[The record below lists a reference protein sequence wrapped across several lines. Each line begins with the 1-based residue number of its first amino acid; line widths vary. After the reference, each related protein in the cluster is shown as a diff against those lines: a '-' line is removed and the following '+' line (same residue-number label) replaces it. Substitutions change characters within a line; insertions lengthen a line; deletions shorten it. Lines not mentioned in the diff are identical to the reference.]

1 MATIQASIQLK
12 DGMSPALRA
21 IDKAIGTVTAKLD
34 RLQGSLDTALNPASV
49 SKASTQ
55 IAQTANQLNR
65 VEQEAQ
71 QAATAQEQLNA
82 NTSETASLAQRLDA
96 GFQKVVSAIGLV
108 SKQLGGM
115 SMDMQEMVTHTS
127 KISTNTQKIQTGQ
140 QQLTNTVRQG
150 NKAMQQTATSIQRA
164 SVNQI
169 RLTASFRQGVMQAL
183 RLKQPIA
190 TLDGEI
196 NQNTAAQQRF
206 NNTLRGGASGA
217 TALLGKLK
225 TIAGAY
231 LGIQSVKAVINTAD
245 ELTNTNARLSL
256 MNDGLQTTAQ
266 LEDKIYQMA
275 MRSRGGFLETADAV
289 AKLGQRAG
297 NIFKSNDET
306 IAFTE
311 TLNKM
316 FVIAGASQQEMS
328 SATLQLTQ
336 ALGSGVLRGEEFNA
350 VFEAAPNVMQAVA
363 DYINQPIG
371 KLKELASD
379 GKISA
384 EVVKNALFAATDKVN
399 EQFKSMPY
407 TWAQVW
413 TTIKNYTIK
422 ATRPILQ
429 AISNIT
435 KNERFIAFANEVGN
449 IISRIAG
456 FIKNLFTVLAPVF
469 TWIFDAIAGIYNF
482 IVNNW
487 SFLAP
492 IIAGVAAAFIAL
504 KTPLAVVWLW
514 TQLCTIATKAWTIA
528 QAVFNAVMAMNPVMW
543 VVLAVVVL
551 IVVIYLVV
559 AAINKVRDT
568 SISATGVICG
578 SVLWLGAAILN
589 ILAWVVN
596 TIIGG
601 IFALAVIIANIVIG
615 IMNVIAGVV
624 QAIVSAWNWCYDN
637 IGAIFD
643 NIGIWWTNLWADCY
657 ISFCDFITKVI
668 SKLSSLA
675 EYVQPFA
682 ELLGMDI
689 QGSLGKIQTKVDDA
703 KAGFESKKKEYKS
716 LTPFNSDVN
725 WTSVDYLS
733 VGDAWKTGYN
743 SLGYF
748 DLGNAYDTGYNWG
761 DDKATQVE
769 NFFSG
774 KNFKELS
781 GDDLHKLWEQYG
793 KNNVDKYG
801 NVTGDGDKLNDIGKA
816 LSGNLGDNPALKD
829 IAAGV
834 GDLNDTTGKIS
845 DNLDASSDDL
855 SFMRD
860 LAERRA
866 INRYY
871 YTDMNVTQNNNNHI
885 RNGVDAD
892 GVIEKLR
899 RGIFETLSGG
909 AEGAHI

>member
-12 DGMSPALRA
+12 DGMSSTLRA
-21 IDKAIGTVTAKLD
+21 IDKSITNVTSKLD
-34 RLQGSLDTALNPASV
+34 RLQGALDTAINPASV
-49 SKASTQ
+49 SKASSQ

-65 VEQEAQ
+65 VEQEAK

-169 RLTASFRQGVMQAL
+169 RLTSSFRQGVMQAL

-190 TLDGEI
+190 STATAI
-196 NQNTAAQQRF
+196 TKNTVAQQRF
-206 NNTLRGGASGA
+206 NNTVARGSNHA

-231 LGIQSVKAVINTAD
+231 LGIQSVKGIIGTAD
-245 ELTNTNARLSL
+245 ELTMTNARLSL

-297 NIFKSNDET
+297 AIFKSNDET

-316 FVIAGASQQEMS
+316 FVVAGASQAEMS

-363 DYINQPIG
+363 DYIKQPIG

-399 EQFKSMPY
+399 EQFKKMPY

-413 TTIKNYTIK
+413 QTIKNYTIK

-435 KNERFIAFANEVGN
+435 RNERFIAFANEMGN
-449 IISRIAG
+449 ILSRIAG
-456 FIKNLFTVLAPVF
+456 FIKNVATVLAPVF
-469 TWIFDAIAGIYNF
+469 TWIFDTIAKIYNF
-482 IVNNW
+482 IKDNW
-487 SFLAP
+487 SLLAP
-492 IIAGVAAAFIAL
+492 IIGTVAAAFIAL
-504 KTPLAVVWLW
+504 KTPLMALWVWTKLV
-514 TQLCTIATKAWTIA
+514 TIATWAWSAA
-528 QAVFNAVMAMNPVMW
+528 QAVLDILMSLNPVGL
-543 VVLAVVVL
+543 VCLAIIVL
-551 IVVIYLVV
+551 IGLIYLVV
-559 AAINKVRDT
+559 AAINKWCDT
-568 SISATGVICG
+568 TYSATGLICG
-578 SVLWLGAAILN
+578 YIMAIYAYAWNCVAGIWNYFATLIEFLVNVWQHPEYAARKMFANLVT
-589 ILAWVVN
+589 LALD
-596 TIIGG
+596 G
-601 IFALAVIIANIVIG
+601 FIAMIDGCDEFCKNFTE
-615 IMNVIAGVV
+615 
-624 QAIVSAWNWCYDN
+624 AIVGAINTALKAWNGFVEALSWAGLDGVLGVEKADMVSNNYSS
-637 IGAIFD
+637 GANALKAVKSKVNNWVGEAPKD
-643 NIGIWWTNLWADCY
+643 YWTA
-657 ISFCDFITKVI
+657 
-668 SKLSSLA
+668 
-675 EYVQPFA
+675 PR
-682 ELLGMDI
+682 M
-689 QGSLGKIQTKVDDA
+689 
-703 KAGFESKKKEYKS
+703 EYKGVMD
-716 LTPFNSDVN
+716 N
-725 WTSVDYLS
+725 YM
-733 VGDAWKTGYN
+733 K
-743 SLGYF
+743 
-748 DLGNAYDTGYNWG
+748 GYNWG
-761 DDKATQVE
+761 ADKATQVE

-774 KNFKELS
+774 KNFKMLT
-781 GDDLHKLWEQYG
+781 GDDLRSALENG
-793 KNNVDKYG
+793 LDKFG
-801 NVTGDGDKLNDIGKA
+801 NPIGADDKLNDIGKA

-860 LAERRA
+860 LAERKA

-899 RGIFETLSGG
+899 RGIYETLSGG

>member
-21 IDKAIGTVTAKLD
+21 IDKAISNVTSKLD

-49 SKASTQ
+49 GKASSQ

-71 QAATAQEQLNA
+71 QAAAAQKQLNN
-82 NTSETASLAQRLDA
+82 NTRESASLVQRLDA
-96 GFQKVVSAIGLV
+96 GFDKVVTAIGMV
-108 SKQLGGM
+108 TKQLGGM
-115 SMDMQEMVTHTS
+115 SMDMQEIVTHTN
-127 KISTNTQKIQTGQ
+127 KISTNTHKIQTGQ

-183 RLKQPIA
+183 RMRQPIA
-190 TLDGEI
+190 ATTPAI

-206 NNTLRGGASGA
+206 NNTVARGSSHA
-217 TALLGKLK
+217 TVLIGKLK

-231 LGIQSVKAVINTAD
+231 LGIQSVKGIIGTAD
-245 ELTNTNARLSL
+245 ELTNTNARLNL

-316 FVIAGASQQEMS
+316 FVVAGASQQEMA

-371 KLKELASD
+371 KLKKLASE
-379 GKISA
+379 GEISA

-399 EQFKSMPY
+399 KQFKSMPY

-413 TTIKNYTIK
+413 TTIKNYTVK

-435 KNERFIAFANEVGN
+435 RNERFIAFANEMGN
-449 IISRIAG
+449 ILSRVAG
-456 FIKNLFTVLAPVF
+456 FIKNVFTVLAPVF
-469 TWIFDAIAGIYNF
+469 AWIFDAVASIYNF
-482 IVNNW
+482 IRDNW
-487 SFLAP
+487 SLIAP
-492 IIAGVAAAFIAL
+492 IVAGVAAAFVAL
-504 KTPLAVVWLW
+504 KTPLVAVWLW
-514 TQLCTIATKAWTIA
+514 TQLCTIATKAWAAA
-528 QAVFNAVMAMNPVMW
+528 QAIFNAIMAMNPVMW
-543 VVLAVVVL
+543 VVLAVIAL
-551 IVVIYLVV
+551 IVVIYLAV
-559 AAINKVRDT
+559 AAINKWCDT
-568 SISATGVICG
+568 TYSATGFICG
-578 SVLWLGAAILN
+578 CFMAIYAAAWNTVAGIWNYFAALIEFMVN
-589 ILAWVVN
+589 VWQHPEYAARKMFASLVNLALD
-596 TIIGG
+596 G
-601 IFALAVIIANIVIG
+601 FIAMIDGCDEFCKNFTE
-615 IMNVIAGVV
+615 
-624 QAIVSAWNWCYDN
+624 AIVDAINTALKAWNGFVEALSWVGLDEHLGVKKAEMVSNDYKS
-637 IGAIFD
+637 GADALRSIKGRVNNWVGEAPKD
-643 NIGIWWTNLWADCY
+643 YWTA
-657 ISFCDFITKVI
+657 
-668 SKLSSLA
+668 
-675 EYVQPFA
+675 PR
-682 ELLGMDI
+682 M
-689 QGSLGKIQTKVDDA
+689 
-703 KAGFESKKKEYKS
+703 EYKGVME
-716 LTPFNSDVN
+716 N
-725 WTSVDYLS
+725 YM
-733 VGDAWKTGYN
+733 K
-743 SLGYF
+743 
-748 DLGNAYDTGYNWG
+748 GYNWG
-761 DDKATQVE
+761 ADKATQVE

-774 KNFKELS
+774 KNFKMLTGE
-781 GDDLHKLWEQYG
+781 DLRAAMENGL
-793 KNNVDKYG
+793 DKFG
-801 NVTGDGDKLNDIGKA
+801 NPIGTDDKLNDIGKA
-816 LSGNLGDNPALKD
+816 LSGKLGDSPALKD

-845 DNLDASSDDL
+845 DNLDASSEDL

>member
-12 DGMSPALRA
+12 DGMSSTLRA
-21 IDKAIGTVTAKLD
+21 IDKSITNVTSKLD
-34 RLQGSLDTALNPASV
+34 RLQGSLNTALNPASV
-49 SKASTQ
+49 TKANSQ
-55 IAQTANQLNR
+55 IAQTATQLNR

-71 QAATAQEQLNA
+71 QAATAQQQLTN
-82 NTSETASLAQRLDA
+82 NTSESASLVQRLEA

-150 NKAMQQTATSIQRA
+150 NNAMQRTASSIQRA
-164 SVNQI
+164 SINQI

-190 TLDGEI
+190 AITPAI
-196 NQNTAAQQRF
+196 NKNTAAQQRF
-206 NNTLRGGASGA
+206 NNSLKGGASGA
-217 TALLGKLK
+217 GALLGKLK
-225 TIAGAY
+225 TLAGAY

-245 ELTNTNARLSL
+245 ELTQTNARLNL

-275 MRSRGGFLETADAV
+275 QRSRGGFLETADAV

-316 FVIAGASQQEMS
+316 FVIAGASQAEMS

-350 VFEAAPNVMQAVA
+350 VFEAAPNVMHAVA

-399 EQFKSMPY
+399 EQFKKMPY

-413 TTIKNYTIK
+413 TTIRNYTIK

-435 KNERFIAFANEVGN
+435 RNERFIAFANEMGN
-449 IISRIAG
+449 ILSRIAG
-456 FIKNLFTVLAPVF
+456 FIKNVATVLTPVF
-469 TWIFDAIAGIYNF
+469 TWIFDTIAKIYNF
-482 IVNNW
+482 IKDNW
-487 SFLAP
+487 SLLAP
-492 IIAGVAAAFIAL
+492 IIGTVAAAFIAL
-504 KTPLAVVWLW
+504 KTPLMALWVWTKLV
-514 TQLCTIATKAWTIA
+514 TIATWAWSAA
-528 QAVFNAVMAMNPVMW
+528 QAVLDVLMSLNPVGL
-543 VVLAVVVL
+543 VCLAIIAL
-551 IVVIYLVV
+551 IGLIYLTV
-559 AAINKVRDT
+559 AAINKWCDT
-568 SISATGVICG
+568 TYSATGFICG
-578 SVLWLGAAILN
+578 CIMALYAY
-589 ILAWVVN
+589 AWN
-596 TIIGG
+596 C
-601 IFALAVIIANIVIG
+601 
-615 IMNVIAGVV
+615 IAGIWNFLATYIEFLVNV
-624 QAIVSAWNWCYDN
+624 WKHPEYAFKKFFANMVNVALDGYIAMIDGCDEFCKNFSDAIVSAINTALKAWNKFVDILPTSVASV
-637 IGAIFD
+637 IGVEK
-643 NIGIWWTNLWADCY
+643 ADMVTGHY
-657 ISFCDFITKVI
+657 ESSADALRAVKSKVNNWVGEAPKDYW
-668 SKLSSLA
+668 SAPK
-675 EYVQPFA
+675 
-682 ELLGMDI
+682 M
-689 QGSLGKIQTKVDDA
+689 
-703 KAGFESKKKEYKS
+703 EYKGVID
-716 LTPFNSDVN
+716 N
-725 WTSVDYLS
+725 YM
-733 VGDAWKTGYN
+733 K
-743 SLGYF
+743 
-748 DLGNAYDTGYNWG
+748 GYNWG
-761 DDKATQVE
+761 ADKATQVE
-769 NFFSG
+769 NFFAG
-774 KNFKELS
+774 KNFKELF
-781 GDDLHKLWEQYG
+781 GDDLRSALENG
-793 KNNVDKYG
+793 FDKYG
-801 NVTGDGDKLNDIGKA
+801 NKIGTDDKLNDIGKA
-816 LSGNLGDNPALKD
+816 LSGKLGDSPALKD

-845 DNLDASSDDL
+845 DNLDASSEDL